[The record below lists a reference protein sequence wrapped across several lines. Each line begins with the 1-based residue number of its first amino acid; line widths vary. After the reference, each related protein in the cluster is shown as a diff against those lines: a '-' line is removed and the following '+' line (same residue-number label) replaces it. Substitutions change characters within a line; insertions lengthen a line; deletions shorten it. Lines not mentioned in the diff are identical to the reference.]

1 MIMKK
6 NSPASPEKVHG
17 LQGRVVQGHYGVGSK
32 SERETFYLDTGSK
45 KYLLRRK
52 SGPVFGDEELKKFQG
67 KTIECA
73 GFIMGDTLLAEQII
87 LVG

>member
-6 NSPASPEKVHG
+6 NTPASPEKVHG
-17 LQGRVVQGHYGVGSK
+17 VQGKVVRGHYGVGSK
-32 SERETFYLDTGSK
+32 SERDAFYLDTGSK

-52 SGPVFGDEELKKFQG
+52 SGPVFGDEELKQFEG
-67 KTIECA
+67 KVIECT
-73 GFIMGDTLLAEQII
+73 GFVMGDTLLTEKIT